1 MISFKLSLPLLYKE
15 KIEKIV
21 ELLSGEN
28 NFCPTSLKWPIRI
41 TRDTNYFFFSLLSSK
56 EAYEPEE
63 SDEDFLDAEIKLRP
77 EAVRFI
83 PDDNVHGEDKY
94 DKYPKTKLEE
104 DFILTGHDGR
114 YGGDML
120 RYAALVSSSPSHSP
134 EISSQDT
141 VLSDKVR
148 FFGDMET
155 RDGMS
160 AWYDCTLAKPAS
172 REVRDSYDQ
181 FCRQPDVGSRDSMQ
195 SPIGITARKAS
206 YEHLGPKVVP
216 KFGSNMSLPEGRSSA
231 FSRNP
236 RFQPIKEES
245 PRDRDVPRGNGTL
258 GRKQPHHWSTP
269 AVFTKRLEDTN
280 NNSDEKG
287 SDTDSVDSRKRGRR
301 GSRHRPHSLYEGK
314 LRPISEQDSDPK
326 LRCMCDE
333 EESDDC
339 LKYSA
344 PAVQSSNS
352 LPRKFPDTE
361 SSYLHLER
369 SESQRLSF
377 SEQLKGW
384 NVPNSGSPYD
394 SHPHKDKNPPIDTDS
409 ENSVSPAISLV
420 SLSETESDRE
430 IARKLYDCNPN
441 AIINSTAGV
450 TLPRAVTKLKSL
462 DSESSSD
469 ERTDQPERP
478 LPPSYKEKKPAS
490 VTNLNLSSMERA
502 DSMDQ
507 LKLCDPFF
515 QERRRVSR
523 SSSNASSG
531 IGSVQVSSSE
541 TNSIDSPR
549 DSQARM
555 SYRTSSSR
563 PSSGYASSRDSY
575 SPDHL
580 RPGDHSK
587 RSSVSSNRTSSGRA
601 SSGYASSRDSY
612 ENPDRL
618 RPEDFSK
625 VHARMRL
632 SGRGTR
638 CDDPYEFD
646 PSSSEMDDYE
656 TEGTSYNP
664 KVYDEIM
671 ALQQEMGV
679 NLDGSDSSRE
689 SLKEVEKLSNSELL
703 KYSPNVSPTKY
714 KVDSYSDAEKDQ
726 RCSKLIKE
734 YKTNKRLQDVK
745 GQGSSQI
752 YRSWDL

>member
-1 MISFKLSLPLLYKE
+1 MISFKLSLPLSYKE

-56 EAYEPEE
+56 ETYEPEE
-63 SDEDFLDAEIKLRP
+63 FDEDFLDAEIKLRP

-326 LRCMCDE
+326 LRCMC
-333 EESDDC
+333 C
-339 LKYSA
+339 LLY
-344 PAVQSSNS
+344 
-352 LPRKFPDTE
+352 T
-361 SSYLHLER
+361 
-369 SESQRLSF
+369 
-377 SEQLKGW
+377 
-384 NVPNSGSPYD
+384 SP
-394 SHPHKDKNPPIDTDS
+394 
-409 ENSVSPAISLV
+409 
-420 SLSETESDRE
+420 
-430 IARKLYDCNPN
+430 
-441 AIINSTAGV
+441 
-450 TLPRAVTKLKSL
+450 
-462 DSESSSD
+462 
-469 ERTDQPERP
+469 
-478 LPPSYKEKKPAS
+478 
-490 VTNLNLSSMERA
+490 
-502 DSMDQ
+502 
-507 LKLCDPFF
+507 
-515 QERRRVSR
+515 
-523 SSSNASSG
+523 
-531 IGSVQVSSSE
+531 
-541 TNSIDSPR
+541 SPR
-549 DSQARM
+549 DS
-555 SYRTSSSR
+555 
-563 PSSGYASSRDSY
+563 
-575 SPDHL
+575 
-580 RPGDHSK
+580 
-587 RSSVSSNRTSSGRA
+587 
-601 SSGYASSRDSY
+601 
-612 ENPDRL
+612 
-618 RPEDFSK
+618 
-625 VHARMRL
+625 
-632 SGRGTR
+632 
-638 CDDPYEFD
+638 
-646 PSSSEMDDYE
+646 
-656 TEGTSYNP
+656 
-664 KVYDEIM
+664 
-671 ALQQEMGV
+671 
-679 NLDGSDSSRE
+679 
-689 SLKEVEKLSNSELL
+689 
-703 KYSPNVSPTKY
+703 
-714 KVDSYSDAEKDQ
+714 
-726 RCSKLIKE
+726 
-734 YKTNKRLQDVK
+734 
-745 GQGSSQI
+745 
-752 YRSWDL
+752 